1 MNIENK
7 NVICIGDTPIDH
19 EMAVNANLKGSILV
33 ESGQIPL
40 NSLLIFSKHCVK
52 NLSEIV
58 IH

>member
-19 EMAVNANLKGSILV
+19 EMAKNANLKGSILV

-40 NSLLIFSKHCVK
+40 NTFKFF
-52 NLSEIV
+52 
-58 IH
+58 